1 LFYKDALFSP
11 LLDNFDFL
19 YLISNLSNYLW
30 LVTILVIFIH
40 FKIVDKKYFF
50 FWALYF
56 SSPFFLNFVLFDPI
70 YWGDQFL
77 YTKEMNYMKA
87 EGIRLRD
94 FDFSS
99 FAGLKQ
105 ARVEASLL
113 LLSFFFIPSYLTV
126 TSLAFANKLIVFLL
140 FVFLSRRIEVK
151 KLFFFFLIPSLILWS
166 SLSLRE
172 ILVLGASTVSIIYLI
187 ERRLILSLFFILLVV
202 LSKVQNSPGFLAMWV
217 MLFILRANTS
227 NAMLII
233 STLFGALAVLLF
245 FDQIEHYINLYRLA
259 FAQEDGMRI
268 AYTDPELFRINSGF
282 HLIYMTLAE
291 LPFFMLKPFPWQATN
306 PLQIILFLE
315 SVILLYLLVSIIVN
329 NQLLKERTALIFIIG
344 FLICMGVHAI
354 TTFNFGTLSRYRFI
368 AFFPFLI
375 GFYYM
380 AQIKQNLSLK
390 T

>member
-1 LFYKDALFSP
+1 
-11 LLDNFDFL
+11 
-19 YLISNLSNYLW
+19 
-30 LVTILVIFIH
+30 
-40 FKIVDKKYFF
+40 
-50 FWALYF
+50 
-56 SSPFFLNFVLFDPI
+56 
-70 YWGDQFL
+70 
-77 YTKEMNYMKA
+77 MKA
-87 EGIRLRD
+87 SGFSLGD

-99 FAGLKQ
+99 FAGLKKG
-105 ARVEASLL
+105 RVEASLF
-113 LLSFFFIPSYLTV
+113 LLSIFFIPSYLTV

-187 ERRLILSLFFILLVV
+187 EKRFILSIFFILMIVV
-202 LSKVQNSPGFLAMWV
+202 SKVQNSPGFLAIWV

-259 FAQEDGMRI
+259 FAQEDGMSL
-268 AYTDPELFRINSGF
+268 AYTDPDLFKIKSGF
-282 HLIYMTLAE
+282 QLMYVTLAE
-291 LPFFMLKPFPWQATN
+291 LPFFMLKPFPWQASN
-306 PLQIILFLE
+306 PLQIILFFE
-315 SVILLYLLVSIIVN
+315 SVILLYLLVSIIIK
-329 NQLLKERTALIFIIG
+329 NQLLKDRTALIFIIG
-344 FLICMGVHAI
+344 FVICMGIHAI